1 MCSLGIKT
9 DYQQL
14 KWEYQH
20 KYGWEV
26 VRWKD
31 IKTR

>member
-1 MCSLGIKT
+1 MFLDIKT

-14 KWEYQH
+14 KKWEYQH